1 MKRYIILSLIVI
13 SLLMIISVYGYETD
27 IPAEETAE
35 STDISSEMRSEND
48 VLENMECVL
57 ENENLKLYLKKDEDL
72 FALVN
77 KKNNYIWWSSPVNA
91 GCDENATDALKSEL
105 KSSLVISYYS
115 ENSSSVSSLK
125 SAKDADISYSSDGN
139 SLTAEYDF
147 RKYGINVKAEYSL
160 GEDFIQADIL
170 SENISENK
178 NCLVCGI
185 SIMNAFGA
193 ADSSENGYFII
204 PDGSG
209 AVINFNNGKINAK
222 QYSSMV
228 YGDDMTASSEKKA
241 ANSEKIS
248 LPLYSIVKNDN
259 AVLAVIRKGDANAT
273 LNSAVSIQSSTSYNK
288 AYFTFTVH
296 EKDSYYIGSEENPIT
311 VCNNKKNNN
320 DISLRYYI
328 LDDNDIS
335 YCNIAEKYR
344 EYLLSELNVS
354 AKDCLKS
361 PDIYIDLYGGAL
373 KKQSV
378 LGIPVYQKQCFTS
391 FSQAQKL
398 ISDIDAENKAVSFRN
413 WTDDGIEHKT
423 DFSGSPSE
431 TLSGKTDFQKLCE
444 YTENKLYPVSE
455 NISFSSGNG
464 YSRLSDSA
472 IRVSGSYSEIS
483 AYDYAYGVKDKFR
496 KKYSLLSPSAL
507 SRIYDEISENY
518 PSENI
523 SLGKSLSVLYGD
535 YGKNYT
541 SREDMKNIIIN
552 CLEKLDMNI
561 LAENPN
567 AYALPY
573 IDCITDIPVNSS
585 RYDIFDYDIPFYQMV
600 LHGIV
605 PYSCEPVNS
614 SANTCDMLIKAA
626 AYGSALN
633 YDLVYSDVS
642 ELKNTEADIYFY
654 SNYSNINQ
662 DYQLAKDIIK
672 AVKDCTITAYKPL
685 EKGFEISYS
694 NNVKII
700 YDGKNY
706 KMTDSNIK
714 H

>member
-1 MKRYIILSLIVI
+1 MKKYIILSLVVI
-13 SLLMIISVYGYETD
+13 SLLMMISVYGYETD
-27 IPAEETAE
+27 IPADNIAE
-35 STDISSEMRSEND
+35 NTDIPAEMRSEKD
-48 VLENMECVL
+48 VYDNMECVL
-57 ENENLKLYLKKDEDL
+57 ENKNLKLFLKSDEDL
-72 FALVN
+72 FAVVN
-77 KKNNYIWWSSPVNA
+77 KKNDYIWWSAPVNA
-91 GCDENATDALKSEL
+91 GCDSNATDALKSEL

-139 SLTAEYDF
+139 SLIAEYNF
-147 RKYGINVKAEYSL
+147 EKYGISVKVGYSL
-160 GEDFIQADIL
+160 GDDFFQADIL

-178 NCLVCGI
+178 SCLVCGI

-193 ADSSENGYFII
+193 ADMSEDGYFII

-222 QYSSMV
+222 QYSSKV
-228 YGDDMTASSEKKA
+228 YGDDITASPEKKA
-241 ANSEKIS
+241 ADTEKIS
-248 LPLYSIVKNDN
+248 LPVYSIVKDNN
-259 AVLAVIRKGDANAT
+259 AVLSVIRKGDGNAV

-288 AYFTFTVH
+288 SYFTFIIH

-311 VCNNKKNNN
+311 VCNDKRNNN

-328 LDDNDIS
+328 LDDKDIS

-344 EYLLSELNVS
+344 EYLSSELGLS
-354 AKDCLKS
+354 AKDCSES
-361 PDIYIDLYGGAL
+361 PDIYIDLYGGTL
-373 KKQSV
+373 KKQSF

-391 FSQAQKL
+391 FSQALEL

-413 WTDDGIEHKT
+413 WTDDGIEHKA
-423 DFSGSPSE
+423 DFSGLPSE
-431 TLSGKTDFQKLCE
+431 TLGGKTDFQNLCS
-444 YTENKLYPVSE
+444 YLGNRLYPVSE

-464 YSRLSDSA
+464 YSRLFNSA
-472 IRVSGSYSEIS
+472 VRVSGSYSEIS

-496 KKYSLLSPSAL
+496 KKYSLLSPAAL
-507 SRIYDEISENY
+507 ERIYDEISENY

-535 YGKNYT
+535 YGKNYI

-561 LAENPN
+561 LAENPD

-573 IDCITDIPVNSS
+573 VDFITDIPVNSS

-600 LHGIV
+600 LHGII
-605 PYSCEPVNS
+605 PYSCEPVNA
-614 SANTCDMLIKAA
+614 SANIRDTLIKAA

-633 YDLVYSDVS
+633 YDLVYSDVH

-654 SNYSNINQ
+654 GNYSSINQ
-662 DYQLAKDIIK
+662 DYSLVSDVIKDIK
-672 AVKDCTITAYKPL
+672 TSTVTGYTPL
-685 EKGFEISYS
+685 ENGFEISYS
-694 NNVKII
+694 NNIKII
-700 YDGKNY
+700 YDGENAEK
-706 KMTDSNIK
+706 IK
-714 H
+714 Y